1 MSKVTFLGG
10 GSFGI
15 SLAILLANKGNIV
28 SVYDRDS
35 SVVEDI
41 NVNRRNDKFIKGLDV
56 PKNVTAYNNL
66 EEAIQDTNYVVLAV
80 PSHVIR
86 SASRSIK
93 GLIKEDVPVICIAKG
108 IEEGSNKTLVE
119 VIEEELNNPVVVL
132 SGPSHAEE
140 VAFDIPT
147 TVLTSSKNM
156 KVAEEV
162 QDLFMTKTFRVYTND
177 DLVGV
182 EIGGAVK
189 NIIALAAGVCD
200 GLGYGDNTKAALM
213 TRGMAE
219 IVRIGTKLGGRVE
232 TFLGLTGM
240 GDLIVTCTSMHS
252 RNRRAGYLI
261 GTGKTREEAVEEVGM
276 IVEGIKACHAF
287 YDLKEKLDVE
297 MPITDALYK
306 VLFEGKDAKEMVSEL
321 LQRDKIGRRKLSFVL
336 RSFLRFTY
344 QPFRFLYTKSFC
356 ISPVMQLS
364 RNASFSSTVSIRSSS
379 GLDRR

>member
-15 SLAILLANKGNIV
+15 SLAILLANKGNV
-28 SVYDRDS
+28 VAVYDRDNT
-35 SVVEDI
+35 VVEDI
-41 NVNRRNDKFIKGLDV
+41 NINRRNDKFIKGLDV
-56 PKNVTAYNNL
+56 PKNVTAYNTL
-66 EEAIQDTNYVVLAV
+66 EEAIVDSDYVVLAV

-86 SASRSIK
+86 SASRSLR
-93 GLIKEDVPVICIAKG
+93 GLIDETIPVICIAKG

-119 VIEEELNNPVVVL
+119 VIEEEIGNPVVVL
-132 SGPSHAEE
+132 SGPRHAEE
-140 VAFDIPT
+140 VAFNIPT

-156 KVAEEV
+156 KVAEEI

-219 IVRIGTKLGGRVE
+219 IVRIGTKLGGKIE

-276 IVEGIKACHAF
+276 VVEGIKACHAF
-287 YDLKEKLDVE
+287 YNLKEKLDVE

-306 VLFEGKDAKEMVSEL
+306 VLFEGKDAKKMVSEL
-321 LQRDKIGRRKLSFVL
+321 LERDKKAEN
-336 RSFLRFTY
+336 Y
-344 QPFRFLYTKSFC
+344 
-356 ISPVMQLS
+356 
-364 RNASFSSTVSIRSSS
+364 
-379 GLDRR
+379 

>member
-15 SLAILLANKGNIV
+15 TLAILLANTGNTV
-28 SVYDRDS
+28 AVYDRDDA
-35 SVVEDI
+35 VVEDI

-56 PKNVTAYNNL
+56 PKNVTAYNTL
-66 EEAIQDTNYVVLAV
+66 EEAVVHSDYVVLAV

-86 SASRSIK
+86 SASRSLK
-93 GLIKEDVPVICIAKG
+93 GLIDENIPVICIAKG

-119 VIEEELNNPVVVL
+119 VIEEEIQNPVVVL

-140 VAFDIPT
+140 VAFNIPT

-156 KVAEEV
+156 KVAEEI

-200 GLGYGDNTKAALM
+200 GLGYGDNTKAALIK
-213 TRGMAE
+213 RGMAE
-219 IVRIGTKLGGRVE
+219 IVRIGTKLGGKIE

-252 RNRRAGYLI
+252 RNRKAGYLI

-276 IVEGIKACHAF
+276 VVEGIKACHAF
-287 YDLKEKLDVE
+287 YNLKEKLGVE

-306 VLFEGKDAKEMVSEL
+306 VLFEGKDARNMVREL
-321 LQRDKIGRRKLSFVL
+321 LERDKQAEN
-336 RSFLRFTY
+336 Y
-344 QPFRFLYTKSFC
+344 
-356 ISPVMQLS
+356 
-364 RNASFSSTVSIRSSS
+364 
-379 GLDRR
+379 